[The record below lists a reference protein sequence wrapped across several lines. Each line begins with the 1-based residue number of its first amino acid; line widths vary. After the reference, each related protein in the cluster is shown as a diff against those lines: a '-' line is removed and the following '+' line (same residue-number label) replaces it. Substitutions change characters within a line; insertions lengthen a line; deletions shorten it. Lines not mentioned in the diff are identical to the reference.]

1 MNFEI
6 NRIYNENCIDYM
18 RRLPD
23 KSVNLIIADPLT

>member
-6 NRIYNENCIDYM
+6 NGIYNENCIDYM